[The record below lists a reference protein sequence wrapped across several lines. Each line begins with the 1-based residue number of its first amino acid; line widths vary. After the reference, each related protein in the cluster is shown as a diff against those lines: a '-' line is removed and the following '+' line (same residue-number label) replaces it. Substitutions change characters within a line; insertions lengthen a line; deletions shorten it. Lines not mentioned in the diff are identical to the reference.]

1 MATQDVNKLDLGM
14 KCLRQP
20 TKSIAIIFVHGI
32 LSDEGAWRHQ
42 NGNFWPDYV
51 LQDPELD
58 GIGVYIFNYKTGV
71 FSGSYQLYDAATY
84 LRETI
89 DNDSE
94 INNCKGFVFVCHSL
108 GGIVTRQYI
117 VSNQRWLSQEKKGI
131 ALLLIASPSR
141 GSFLANLL
149 GPIIKLFGNDQAGIL
164 MSRESNQVLNNLD
177 DEFRNL
183 REAKSITMIGKELT
197 EDTFIFLRR
206 ILRSKVV
213 STNSASLYFG
223 KSTKIPNTDHFSI
236 SKPHQPAQEWLQHRT
251 LVTLIKEFKKILPE
265 REIVILPPPP
275 PPLPV
280 IQISTNS
287 VTFQIQNQQPIDT
300 LHTQLPMPFPSGES
314 IQVRPRLADLFEI
327 ISDPDD
333 IKPALYQSDQ
343 HSGLQQYD
351 LSYVNSRQGIPDTQ
365 AALDTAIR
373 KGRGR
378 ILIRGQKGI
387 GKTREVS
394 ELATVLCR
402 KFWKVLIAKNGK
414 DLQLGPIQDIPPELF
429 DSKIL
434 VVVDNI
440 HRRVLSTADQPIVP
454 YIERLKHFLTDL
466 ERRLPDGFFFITT
479 TRDELGFAK
488 LMDLGPDKK
497 EWNSLHVV
505 SLPNLTDDGL
515 KQILRQLSIREQVN
529 IPEADIDKMI
539 ANSDRKPETIFIN
552 VVLARDSGR
561 GLSEQWR
568 PTEGESWK
576 QKFQTAELTYPH
588 LPVVFR
594 YLKLFS
600 FYGVPA
606 RISYLQ
612 NLFQSAGGQME
623 QTEFD
628 ALVADGLLR
637 IRHGALTAF
646 SDEQLNELAGKEF
659 DAVDHEKNISAIT
672 QSIVGAG
679 ADSKD
684 DLLTFSQTL
693 IKLDRLSEAETI
705 VNQVIE
711 QDNGIARAYEIRGF
725 IRYARTTFETAIE
738 DLDRSLAIDDKNSTT
753 FFLLGVIRLF
763 QTRYKEA
770 IEAFES
776 GISTGN
782 NSGDAHVQIG
792 TAYYQMKEWLQAKI
806 YFTKGIELGKDDASI
821 FYTRAIASM
830 QLQEIDDS
838 EADFSICLDKG
849 FDLEGT
855 ANQLRAMNEGRLLSN
870 LLISPTENGI
880 TKGRAFVFAMRGNVR
895 FMQKNYT
902 GTESDLT
909 QAIEGKADEHIKM
922 FMSSMQ
928 GSSIPLLQGV
938 NEQFSTAPEL
948 SFIRESF
955 LLIRGQARMQLGK
968 YKDALDDLS
977 EVLKSDFNKAATYC
991 LRAWCYYHNRE
1002 YDLAEQDV
1010 ALAIAQG
1017 LNTGEVHFLLGL
1029 CRYSLQKYP
1038 SSSQSFDLAVE
1049 LEPENGDYWGWRG
1062 MAYSLSSRAAE
1073 AENYLTKAI
1082 SIKEDL
1088 TFILQRGAVRFDAQN
1103 LGDAEKDFS
1112 RAIELGFI
1120 SPKSFTF
1127 RGLCRLS
1134 LGDIDGANDDMIKA
1148 FEMGANDVQ
1157 AYSLRAEINLEK
1169 KMYAEAEADLSQCI
1183 ELGREDTWVYYH
1195 RGTSR
1200 RIQEKFDLAEE
1211 DFSAVLRLDASL
1223 ADAYFDRGICRSE
1236 LLKWGLAEEDLRMA
1250 IQLGIQSVVVH
1261 MILGDALKNQMRFS
1275 AAEKEYSAAIELD
1288 QNYELYGHRGSLRLL
1303 AGNFLGAEED
1313 LDIMIATGPANE
1325 RTYYLRGFIR
1335 YAQLKDD
1342 KALEDLNEA
1351 LKRSPEDKEFLGLR
1365 VLVYCRMDDLD
1376 KAGNDVNFLLGL
1388 EKESANSLGSQG
1400 AVHFAKG
1407 EHEEAL
1413 QHFRKASKEDY
1424 TWRIWEG
1431 LTLLMSGQYKESL
1444 DVYQSF
1450 NADQSPEEIIYPG
1463 DFLNGQNNLI
1473 FYVNKNQDKFS
1484 SLEAKSA
1491 IETIQSELRRKVDKM
1506 LETTVD

>member
-1 MATQDVNKLDLGM
+1 MATRDVNKLDVGM
-14 KCLRQP
+14 TCLRQP

-42 NGNFWPDYV
+42 SGNFWPDYV
-51 LQDPELD
+51 LQDAELE
-58 GIGVYIFNYKTGV
+58 GMGVYIFNYKTGV

-117 VSNQRWLSQEKKGI
+117 VSNQGWLSQEKKGI

-177 DEFRNL
+177 DEFKNL
-183 REAKSITMIGKELT
+183 REAKRITMIGKELT

-223 KSTKIPNTDHFSI
+223 KSTKVPNTDHFSI
-236 SKPHQPAQEWLQHRT
+236 SKPHQPAEEWLQHRT
-251 LVTLIKEFKKILPE
+251 LLTLVKEFKKILPE
-265 REIVILPPPP
+265 WEIVTLPPPP
-275 PPLPV
+275 PPPPV
-280 IQISTNS
+280 IQS
-287 VTFQIQNQQPIDT
+287 QQ
-300 LHTQLPMPFPSGES
+300 HTQLPMPLPSGES
-314 IQVRPRLADLFEI
+314 IQVRPRLADVFEI
-327 ISDPDD
+327 ITDPDD

-351 LSYVNSRQGIPDTQ
+351 LSYVNSRQGMPDTQ

-378 ILIRGQKGI
+378 ILLRGQKGI

-394 ELATVLCR
+394 ELATDLC
-402 KFWKVLIAKNGK
+402 KKLWKVLIAKKGK

-434 VVVDNI
+434 IVIDNI
-440 HRRVLSTADQPIVP
+440 HSRIFSTADQPVVP

-466 ERRLPDGFFFITT
+466 ERRLPEGFFFITT
-479 TRDELGFAK
+479 TRDEVAFATP
-488 LMDLGPDKK
+488 MDLAPDNK
-497 EWNSLHVV
+497 EWNGLHVV

-552 VVLARDSGR
+552 VVFARHSGR

-568 PTEGESWK
+568 PTEGESWE
-576 QKFQTAELTYPH
+576 QKFLTAELTYPH
-588 LPVVFR
+588 LPIVFG

-623 QTEFD
+623 QTKFD

-646 SDEQLNELAGKEF
+646 SDEQLNELAGNEF
-659 DAVDHEKNISAIT
+659 NAADHEKNISAIT

-725 IRYARTTFETAIE
+725 IRYARMTFETAIE
-738 DLDRSLAIDDKNSTT
+738 DLNRSVAIDDRNSTT

-763 QTRYKEA
+763 QARYKEA

-776 GISTGN
+776 ASSKGN
-782 NSGDAHVQIG
+782 NSGDAHIQIG
-792 TAYYQMKEWLQAKI
+792 TAYYQMKEWAQAKI

-821 FYTRAIASM
+821 FYTRAMASM
-830 QLQEIDDS
+830 QLQEIDDA
-838 EADFSICLDKG
+838 EADFSICLEKG

-855 ANQLRAMNEGRLLSN
+855 ANQLRAMSEGN
-870 LLISPTENGI
+870 LLNLPNSPTENGI
-880 TKGRAFVFAMRGNVR
+880 SKGRAFVFAMRGNIR

-902 GTESDLT
+902 GAESDLT
-909 QAIEGKADEHIKM
+909 QAIEGKADERIKM
-922 FMSSMQ
+922 FMNSMQ

-948 SFIRESF
+948 SFFRES
-955 LLIRGQARMQLGK
+955 LLLGRGQARMQLGK
-968 YKDALDDLS
+968 YQDALDDLS
-977 EVLKSDFNKAATYC
+977 EVLKSDFNKAATYY
-991 LRAWCYYHNRE
+991 LRAWCYYHNKE

-1049 LEPENGDYWGWRG
+1049 LDPENGDYWGWRG
-1062 MAYSLSSRAAE
+1062 MAYSLSSRAEE

-1082 SIKEDL
+1082 SIKEDV

-1103 LGDAEKDFS
+1103 FGDAVKDFS

-1120 SPKSFTF
+1120 RPKSFTF

-1134 LGDIDGANDDMIKA
+1134 LGDIDGANDDVIRA
-1148 FEMGANDVQ
+1148 FEMGANDVH
-1157 AYSLRAEINLEK
+1157 AYSLRAEINLQK
-1169 KMYAEAEADLSQCI
+1169 KLYAEAETDLSQCI
-1183 ELGREDTWVYYH
+1183 ELGREDPWVYYH

-1211 DFSAVLRLDASL
+1211 DFSAVLRLDASR
-1223 ADAYFDRGICRSE
+1223 ADAYFDRGVCRSE
-1236 LLKWGLAEEDLRMA
+1236 LLKWILGEEDLRMA
-1250 IQLGIQSVVVH
+1250 IQLGIQSVDVH
-1261 MILGDALKNQMRFS
+1261 MLLGDALKNQMRFS

-1288 QNYELYGHRGSLRLL
+1288 QNYELYGVRGSLRLL
-1303 AGNFLGAEED
+1303 AGNFSGAEED
-1313 LDIMIATGPANE
+1313 LDVVLAKGPANE
-1325 RTYYLRGFIR
+1325 RAFYSRGLIR

-1342 KALEDLNEA
+1342 EALEDLNEA
-1351 LKRSPEDKEFLGLR
+1351 LKLSPENKDFLGLR
-1365 VLVYCRMDDLD
+1365 VLVYCRMDELD

-1407 EHEEAL
+1407 EHDEAL
-1413 QHFRKASKEDY
+1413 EQFRKASKEDN

-1431 LTLLMSGQYKESL
+1431 LTLFMSGQYKESL
-1444 DVYQSF
+1444 DVYQSL
-1450 NADQSPEEIIYPG
+1450 NADQSLEEIIYPG

-1484 SLEAKSA
+1484 SHEAKSA
-1491 IETIQSELRRKVDKM
+1491 IEAIQSELKRKVDKM
-1506 LETTVD
+1506 LDITPD